1 MRALAIESPL
11 PTEQLASLAQVSV
24 NLKILRQRLY
34 DDIQL
39 RQVLEQ
45 SIETIRDITTQPSDC
60 DSDSDKHTNVISIAG
75 LTQREIEVLECLL
88 QGDRPALIAS
98 RLQVALNTVRRHLS
112 AIYRKLNVTSQV
124 ECIRK
129 FRY

>member
-1 MRALAIESPL
+1 MRALATDKPL

-45 SIETIRDITTQPSDC
+45 SIETIREITAQ
-60 DSDSDKHTNVISIAG
+60 SDKTDSHKHSNVTSIAG
-75 LTQREIEVLECLL
+75 LTQREVEVLECLL
-88 QGDRPALIAS
+88 RGDRPALIANQ
-98 RLQVALNTVRRHLS
+98 LQVALNTVRRHLS
-112 AIYRKLNVTSQV
+112 AIYRKLNVNSQV
-124 ECIRK
+124 ECIEK

>member
-1 MRALAIESPL
+1 MRALVDQI
-11 PTEQLASLAQVSV
+11 QLHNEHIASLTQVST

-45 SIETIRDITTQPSDC
+45 SIETIREITADPAASSATKPN
-60 DSDSDKHTNVISIAG
+60 NVRSIAG
-75 LTQREIEVLECLL
+75 LTQRESEVLECLL
-88 QGDRPALIAS
+88 NGDRPALIANQ
-98 RLQVALNTVRRHLS
+98 LNVALNTVRRHLS
-112 AIYRKLNVTSQV
+112 AIYRKLNVNSQV
-124 ECIRK
+124 ECIEK

>member
-1 MRALAIESPL
+1 MRALATENVIPS
-11 PTEQLASLAQVSV
+11 EQLASLAQVSI

-45 SIETIRDITTQPSDC
+45 SIETIRDITAQPSDVHTH
-60 DSDSDKHTNVISIAG
+60 KHANVSSIAG
-75 LTQREIEVLECLL
+75 LTQREVEVLECLL
-88 QGDRPALIAS
+88 RGDRPALIAS
-98 RLQVALNTVRRHLS
+98 HLKVALNTVRRHLS
-112 AIYRKLNVTSQV
+112 AIYRKLNVNSQV
-124 ECIRK
+124 ECIEK

>member
-1 MRALAIESPL
+1 MRALATDNQL

-45 SIETIRDITTQPSDC
+45 SIETIREITTQTDKT
-60 DSDSDKHTNVISIAG
+60 DSHKHSNVTSIAG
-75 LTQREIEVLECLL
+75 LTQREVEVLECLL
-88 QGDRPALIAS
+88 RGDRPALIANH
-98 RLQVALNTVRRHLS
+98 LHVALNTVRRHLS
-112 AIYRKLNVTSQV
+112 AIYRKLNVNSQV
-124 ECIRK
+124 ECIEK